1 MIKNIIKYYSILIF
15 LTITFLPNLSK
26 HNECI
31 NIFYS
36 SRQYDTSIILLLLS
50 VFILQIFRWKYD
62 SSYREWL
69 KKRADIIIFI
79 LFIMTSLI
87 SFYLVYQSINDYFF
101 LKSINIK

>member
-26 HNECI
+26 HNEYI

-36 SRQYDTSIILLLLS
+36 SPQYDISIILLLLS
-50 VFILQIFRWKYD
+50 GLILQIFRWKYD

-69 KKRADIIIFI
+69 KKRGDIIIFI
-79 LFIMTSLI
+79 LFIATSLL
-87 SFYLVYQSINDYFF
+87 SFYFAYQAINDYYF